1 MGVVMKQFIDRFK
14 AMEKI
19 ANETLAANPEAL
31 VGIDSLPGSEHA
43 AKVPDS
49 AKKPDEE
56 VAHGQPAGATTAA
69 GAVSG
74 GDAKVLNETKLE
86 MDEPL
91 LNPEKKPLITDDALT
106 AKVAN
111 AKLSGLV
118 GELLAD
124 LKAGQQ
130 KSAAPV
136 AKAAQGEPDAKT
148 QKITLDD
155 ETISKIAAAQATF
168 MMGRKAAE
176 HVLGACEKKASANGL
191 VDPSALIKAACVKAA
206 QEAGLNPAEAEA
218 AANNVMAAA
227 GVSPE
232 AVDAAAPVEAPV
244 ADPAAAAPDAA
255 AVAEPEVSA
264 EEAAAALPEDV
275 TEEELATAIVDLVQS
290 GDLDVDSAKA
300 LVEEIA
306 GDDEAAA
313 QTEDQAAEIIANGIE
328 SGEITPEQ
336 AKEIAAAIEGG
347 TAEEEAAEAEA
358 QGAADAEAAIQDAK
372 DEAQGAAD
380 AEAAMKA
387 AAAQIRGETI
397 RKVASEVVRK
407 RVEAVPG
414 GRMLAKV
421 ASILKSRE
429 AEKQASAPAV
439 QSGDA
444 QYIAGFKKKAA
455 EMGVDPSELARYV
468 CSNAK

>member
-1 MGVVMKQFIDRFK
+1 MKQFIDRFK

-31 VGIDSLPGSEHA
+31 VGVDSLPGSEHD

-56 VAHGQPAGATTAA
+56 VAQGQPAGATTAA

-176 HVLGACEKKASANGL
+176 QALGACEKKASANGL

-218 AANNVMAAA
+218 AADNVMAAA

-232 AVDAAAPVEAPV
+232 AVAAAAPV
-244 ADPAAAAPDAA
+244 ADPAAAAPEAA

-300 LVEEIA
+300 LVHEIA
-306 GDDEAAA
+306 GEDETAAP
-313 QTEDQAAEIIANGIE
+313 TEDQAAEIIANGIE

-336 AKEIAAAIEGG
+336 AQEIAAAIEGG
-347 TAEEEAAEAEA
+347 TAEGETAAAEA

-414 GRMLAKV
+414 GKMLAKV

-429 AEKQASAPAV
+429 AEKQASASAG

-455 EMGVDPSELARYV
+455 ELGVDPAALARYV